1 MAYNQINSS
10 SNLFQ
15 PLQVNSDL
23 KQYRMVNSGSKEF
36 THSKMHMW
44 ITQSLSL
51 IVFSFFLPSTHSLTW
66 LIIQRE
72 DRIIDRFS

>member
-36 THSKMHMW
+36 TQQDAYVDHTEPKLDC
-44 ITQSLSL
+44 IF
-51 IVFSFFLPSTHSLTW
+51 IFLPSTHSLTW

>member
-51 IVFSFFLPSTHSLTW
+51 IVFSFFCHQLILLRGSLYKGKIE
-66 LIIQRE
+66 L
-72 DRIIDRFS
+72 